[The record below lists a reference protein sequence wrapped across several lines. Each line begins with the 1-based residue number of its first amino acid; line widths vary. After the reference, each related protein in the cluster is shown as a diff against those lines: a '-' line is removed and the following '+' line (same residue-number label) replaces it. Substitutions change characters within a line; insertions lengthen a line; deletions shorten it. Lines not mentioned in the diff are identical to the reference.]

1 MKKVIALSVL
11 VLGLAACGG
20 DSGTTPTTA
29 TSIPTTTTTN
39 APPITVPPGL
49 DNPVPAGWI
58 ESPFQPTTVD
68 LLVMESFPLQVRLDV
83 AGDLPTPCHEPFW
96 TVVDDGATISDHRH
110 RHRPRPGLHP
120 GDRADRV
127 LHPARRLLRCQGR
140 HRQRRRDRVLL
151 IGSCSPFGTLGR

>member
-1 MKKVIALSVL
+1 MKKIIALSVL

-96 TVVDDGATISDHRH
+96 TVVDDGATLAVTIVTATAPDQVCIQVIEPIEFSIPLGDYSD
-110 RHRPRPGLHP
+110 
-120 GDRADRV
+120 ARV
-127 LHPARRLLRCQGR
+127 VTVNGAE
-140 HRQRRRDRVLL
+140 
-151 IGSCSPFGTLGR
+151 IGSF